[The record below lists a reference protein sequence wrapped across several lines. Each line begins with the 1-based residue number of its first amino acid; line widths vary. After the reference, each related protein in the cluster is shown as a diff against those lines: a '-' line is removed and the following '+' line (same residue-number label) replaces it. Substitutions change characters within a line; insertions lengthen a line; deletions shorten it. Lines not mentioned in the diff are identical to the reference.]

1 MMHNRY
7 RGPGHRGQ
15 CPDWWPEGEPW
26 PPQTDDW
33 SPPWGNAGRRV
44 VRRVLAFIF
53 LLVIVPLVV
62 GTVLAVSRGGWA
74 SIGIAGVVGLTLII
88 LVPLVAR
95 AMFASFTTMEE
106 RLEHTEVQRR
116 ELLAEVGHE
125 LRTPLTVIRGELEAF
140 LDGVHEPDANRI
152 SELLADVAVMERLLG
167 DLQTL
172 STSEA
177 GMLTLHREP
186 TDLVELVASVL
197 HNFAN
202 TMPPVRLEH
211 PDDHVDVDIDPVRI
225 REVVSNLVT
234 NALRASSE
242 EGSVV
247 VRVSSEADT
256 AVIQVIDSG
265 AGIPPDQID
274 AVFDRFHKGL
284 GSDGTGLG
292 LTISRH
298 LVEAHGGTIAVESVV
313 GEGTTVRIDL

>member
-1 MMHNRY
+1 MMRNRPW
-7 RGPGHRGQ
+7 GAGHRGR

-26 PPQTDDW
+26 PAQTDDW
-33 SPPWGNAGRRV
+33 SPPWGDVRRV
-44 VRRVLAFIF
+44 VRRTLAFLF
-53 LLVIVPLVV
+53 LLVVVPLVV
-62 GTVLAVSRGGWA
+62 GTVLAVSIGGLA
-74 SIGIAGVVGLTLII
+74 SIGIAGIVGLTLII

-116 ELLAEVGHE
+116 ELLAEGGHE

-177 GMLTLHREP
+177 GMLTLHTEP

-197 HNFAN
+197 YNFA
-202 TMPPVRLEH
+202 TATPPVRLEH
-211 PDDHVDVDIDPVRI
+211 PDEHVDVDIDPVRI

-234 NALRASSE
+234 NALRATAE
-242 EGSVV
+242 DGSVV
-247 VRVSSEADT
+247 VRVASEADA
-256 AVIQVIDSG
+256 AVIQVVDSG
-265 AGIPPDQID
+265 SGIPPDQLD

-292 LTISRH
+292 LTVSRH
-298 LVEAHGGTIAVESVV
+298 LVEAHGGTIAVDSVV

>member
-1 MMHNRY
+1 MMRNRPW
-7 RGPGHRGQ
+7 GAGHRGR

-26 PPQTDDW
+26 PAQTDDW
-33 SPPWGNAGRRV
+33 SPPWGDVRRV
-44 VRRVLAFIF
+44 VRRTLAFLF
-53 LLVIVPLVV
+53 LLVVVPLVV
-62 GTVLAVSRGGWA
+62 GTVLAVSIGGLA
-74 SIGIAGVVGLTLII
+74 SIGIAGIVGLTLII

-177 GMLTLHREP
+177 GMLTLHTEP

-197 HNFAN
+197 HNFA
-202 TMPPVRLEH
+202 TATPPVRLEH
-211 PDDHVDVDIDPVRI
+211 PDEHVDVDIDPVRI

-234 NALRASSE
+234 NALRATAE
-242 EGSVV
+242 DGSVV
-247 VRVSSEADT
+247 VRVASEADA
-256 AVIQVIDSG
+256 AVIQVVDSG
-265 AGIPPDQID
+265 SGIPPDQLD

-292 LTISRH
+292 LTVSRH
-298 LVEAHGGTIAVESVV
+298 LVEAHGGTIAVDSVV

>member
-1 MMHNRY
+1 MRNRY
-7 RGPGHRGQ
+7 WGAGHRGR

-33 SPPWGNAGRRV
+33 SPPWGDAGRRV
-44 VRRVLAFIF
+44 VRRTLVFLF
-53 LLVIVPLVV
+53 LLVVVPLVV
-62 GTVLAVSRGGWA
+62 GTFLAVSIGGWA
-74 SIGIAGVVGLTLII
+74 SIGIAVVVGLTLII
-88 LVPLVAR
+88 LAPLVAR

-106 RLEHTEVQRR
+106 RLEHTEVERR

-177 GMLTLHREP
+177 GMLTLHKEP

-202 TMPPVRLEH
+202 AMPPVRLEH
-211 PDDHVDVDIDPVRI
+211 PDEHVDIDIDPVRI

-234 NALRASSE
+234 NALRATSE
-242 EGSVV
+242 DGSVI
-247 VRVSSEADT
+247 VRVASEADT

-265 AGIPPDQID
+265 VGIPTDQLN

-284 GSDGTGLG
+284 GSDGSGLG

-298 LVEAHGGTIAVESVV
+298 LVEAHGGTIAVDSVV